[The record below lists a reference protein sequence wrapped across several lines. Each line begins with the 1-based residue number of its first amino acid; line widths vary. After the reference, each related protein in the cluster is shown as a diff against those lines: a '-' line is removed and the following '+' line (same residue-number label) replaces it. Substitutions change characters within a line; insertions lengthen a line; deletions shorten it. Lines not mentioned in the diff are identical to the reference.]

1 MKFPEK
7 LVPYRGVITFAVVLM
22 ISNLLW
28 KYNVIGDESYSL
40 NSTVTLWGMNISAPF
55 DWMARHVAY
64 VSFSILHF
72 FGSNA
77 VLEPLN
83 IFRYQNGHTIQ
94 IIWACSGLKQAYIF
108 LCILT
113 LSRGSWV
120 KKLWFIP
127 LGLIVVY
134 MFNIFR
140 IAFIVGYV
148 EYHFSS
154 FIFLHQYL
162 FKYLFYGLI
171 FGMWV
176 LWEEKIEGKKM

>member
-7 LVPYRGVITFAVVLM
+7 LAPYRGVIRFAVVLM

-28 KYNVIGDESYSL
+28 KYNVMGDESYTL

-55 DWMARHVAY
+55 DWMAGHVAY
-64 VSFSILHF
+64 VSSLILHF

-83 IFRYQNGHTIQ
+83 LLRYQNGHSIQ

-108 LCILT
+108 FCILAF
-113 LSRGSWV
+113 SRGSWV
-120 KKLWFIP
+120 KKLWYIP

-134 MFNIFR
+134 LFNIFR

-148 EYHFSS
+148 EYHPNS
-154 FIFLHQYL
+154 FEFLHLYL

-176 LWEEKIEGKKM
+176 LWEEKIINH